1 MNSSPFFS
9 VIIPNYNHAPYL
21 HERIDSVLNQT
32 FKDFEVILLDD
43 KSQDDSCEI
52 LRSYENN
59 PHVAH
64 VVLNNQNS
72 GSTFKQWHKGFDLAR
87 GIYIWIAESD
97 DFADKRFLQ
106 VAYDIIQKED
116 NVTLA
121 YFKSNIVNSDSKIT
135 HRHEPASGGAYS
147 VWQGNMFIK
156 ENMLRGNSI
165 VNASSAVFKK
175 SSIPKDDSYT
185 KYKYCGDWLFWSM
198 MASAGN
204 VVRINE
210 YYNYFRMHQVKV
222 TPKAMAGGLSYIEG
236 SQILPML
243 AQLAGLSRM
252 KIILIESLRYCD
264 MLMDIYIPSVNKRSI
279 SKKIQVSNPLV
290 KTIGELLYFLKR
302 IRRK

>member
-1 MNSSPFFS
+1 MNP
-9 VIIPNYNHAPYL
+9 
-21 HERIDSVLNQT
+21 
-32 FKDFEVILLDD
+32 LL
-43 KSQDDSCEI
+43 
-52 LRSYENN
+52 
-59 PHVAH
+59 
-64 VVLNNQNS
+64 
-72 GSTFKQWHKGFDLAR
+72 
-87 GIYIWIAESD
+87 
-97 DFADKRFLQ
+97 
-106 VAYDIIQKED
+106 
-116 NVTLA
+116 
-121 YFKSNIVNSDSKIT
+121 
-135 HRHEPASGGAYS
+135 GGAYS

-165 VNASSAVFKK
+165 VNASSAVFRK

-185 KYKYCGDWLFWSM
+185 KYRYCGDWLFWSM
-198 MASAGN
+198 MANAGN

-243 AQLAGLSRM
+243 SHLAGLSGIKR
-252 KIILIESLRYCD
+252 LQIESLRFCD
-264 MLMDIYIPSVNKRSI
+264 MLMDIYIPSANKKSI